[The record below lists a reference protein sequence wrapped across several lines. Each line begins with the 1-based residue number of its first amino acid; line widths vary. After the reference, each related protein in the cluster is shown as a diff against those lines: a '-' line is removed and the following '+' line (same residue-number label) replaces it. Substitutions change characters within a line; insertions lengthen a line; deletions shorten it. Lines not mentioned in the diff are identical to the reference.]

1 MSVALKNIDINSIQE
16 ETITVDELKNK
27 IKKELNDNS
36 ILKSETTFESDVW
49 ILGKETTKTYDY
61 IHWSNLNDLKKFNF
75 ISDTDIT
82 ILKCWIGD
90 EMIEGAVK
98 VKPKIDSVIDFV
110 IKTNNFNKSIIKN
123 KKRGDV
129 VLTYINSLEGRKQY
143 DAVENLKEYIYYLE
157 DKDLVTDEHYD
168 VLESLISVKFEKRK
182 DKRRKLP
189 NESDILTFDYYLKY
203 FFKDEEIEDDM
214 KLMFYPVLIWWK
226 VTNVIPMRPV
236 ELCTR
241 LKRDCLEEVD
251 GKYYLHVDRA
261 KVDVGKNKTVGRKQ
275 RIPLLNKLS
284 ITKDIFDLINEY
296 IKLTEWDTDTKTLF
310 SYRTLKKIRDK
321 YLVSENIKNGQV
333 KINEDYFT
341 TTVLD
346 VLINRFYETVMKDIY
361 SVEIIDRKI
370 SEKNK
375 KLTSIYGSRILDK
388 LDIGD
393 TRHIAFTSLLLQ
405 GVSPIEIAML
415 GGHTSLSSQDHYQ
428 GHALFYA
435 DSEIINLV
443 TQRNFVHKDM
453 DTTLKDIV
461 FSKSETPPRNLKE
474 CIPTEDG
481 VGYCTINLNLE
492 KLDCTGDCL
501 RCKHWWCEP
510 TNENYIILEDYLKD
524 NVIMPLEREILT
536 EEAYLRN
543 LLASKKTVSVDG
555 ALELERE
562 YENELM
568 RVVKRINR
576 NVTLN
581 KYNIKSLS
589 ENKSVIEGLQKISGG
604 NNGWLELKE
613 K

>member
-1 MSVALKNIDINSIQE
+1 MGVALKNIDINLVQE
-16 ETITVDELKNK
+16 ETITVDDLKNK
-27 IKKELNDNS
+27 IKKELNDCS
-36 ILKSETTFESDVW
+36 KLKLETTFESDEWV
-49 ILGKETTKTYDY
+49 IENDNTKSYAY
-61 IHWSNLNDLKKFNF
+61 IKWTNLNDLKKFNF

-90 EMIEGAVK
+90 EIIEGTVK
-98 VKPKIDSVIDFV
+98 IKPKIDSVIDF
-110 IKTNNFNKSIIKN
+110 ILKTNNFNKSVIKN
-123 KKRGDV
+123 KKKGNV
-129 VLTYINSLEGRKQY
+129 VLTYINSLEGRVQY
-143 DAVENLKEYIYYLE
+143 NALENLKEYIYYLE
-157 DKDLVTDEHYD
+157 DKDLITDEHYD
-168 VLESLISVKFEKRK
+168 VLESLMSIKLGKRK

-214 KLMFYPVLIWWK
+214 KVMFYPVLIWWK

-241 LKRDCLEEVD
+241 LKRDCLEEID

-261 KVDVGKNKTVGRKQ
+261 KVDIGKNKTGGRKQ

-296 IKLTEWDTDTKTLF
+296 IKLTEWDEDTKTLF
-310 SYRTLKKIRDK
+310 SYRTLLKTREKYSNIHENLKK
-321 YLVSENIKNGQV
+321 GHV

-341 TTVLD
+341 TTVLST
-346 VLINRFYETVMKDIY
+346 LIDKFYEMVIRDIY
-361 SVEIIDRKI
+361 SVEIIDKNIR
-370 SEKNK
+370 EKNK
-375 KLTSIYGSRILDK
+375 GLTSIYGSRILDR

-443 TQRNFVHKDM
+443 TQRNFVHRDM

-461 FSKSETPPRNLKE
+461 FSKPEIPPRSLKE

-481 VGYCTINLNLE
+481 VGYCTINLNSE

-510 TNENYIILEDYLKD
+510 TKENYIILEDYLKD
-524 NVIMPLEREILT
+524 NVIKPLEREILI
-536 EEAYLRN
+536 EEAYLKN
-543 LLASKKTVSVDG
+543 LLANKKTVSVDG
-555 ALELERE
+555 LLELERE

-589 ENKSVIEGLQKISGG
+589 ENKSTIEGLQKIYGG
-604 NNGWLELKE
+604 NNGWLGLKE
-613 K
+613 